1 MNGERA
7 DRGPW
12 HIGLTGASGLI
23 GSLLAPVLR
32 ASGHRV
38 TRLVR
43 RQPGPGEIQW
53 MDRAGLRLAPG
64 ELAGLDA
71 IVHLAG
77 ETIGGRWTAARRQ
90 AIRAS
95 RVEGTAGLA
104 RALADALPRGGPRVL
119 VSASAIGYY
128 GNRGDEILDES
139 SPPGTGFLAEVVQAW
154 EAATAAAESAGVRVV
169 RLRIGLPLTPLGGV
183 LPRMLLPFRLGLG
196 GRLGDGRQ
204 WMSWIS
210 PGDLGRVVLATL
222 EGPDYRGPV
231 NAVAPEPVRNA
242 EFARVLGRVLGRPAR
257 LAVPRWV
264 LRLRFGAMADEAILA
279 STRVR
284 PEVLLRRG
292 FRFQDPALE
301 PALRR
306 VLGIRP

>member
-1 MNGERA
+1 
-7 DRGPW
+7 
-12 HIGLTGASGLI
+12 
-23 GSLLAPVLR
+23 
-32 ASGHRV
+32 
-38 TRLVR
+38 
-43 RQPGPGEIQW
+43 
-53 MDRAGLRLAPG
+53 MDQGGVRLAPG
-64 ELAGLDA
+64 DLAGLDA
-71 IVHLAG
+71 MVHLAG
-77 ETIGGRWTAARRQ
+77 ETIGVRWTAERKR
-90 AIRAS
+90 AILAS

-104 RALADALPRGGPRVL
+104 RALAEALPQGGPGVL

-128 GNRGDEILDES
+128 GDRGDEVLDES

-169 RLRIGLPLTPLGGV
+169 QLRMGLPLTPLGGV
-183 LPRMLLPFRLGLG
+183 LQRMLRPFRLCLG

-210 PGDLGRVVLATL
+210 PGDLGRVLLATL
-222 EGPDYRGPV
+222 DDPGYRGPV

-242 EFARVLGRVLGRPAR
+242 EFTRVLGRVLGQPAG

-284 PEVLLRRG
+284 PEVLLRRR
-292 FRFQDPALE
+292 FSFQDPALE